1 MQVLVF
7 MLLPVFVFLGLFA
20 YHEQTFFQ
28 VAEMWGGG
36 VGKMLVTLFICL
48 FIMIKVN
55 RRAREITKTSQNRQW

>member
-36 VGKMLVTLFICL
+36 RK
-48 FIMIKVN
+48 N
-55 RRAREITKTSQNRQW
+55 ARDIIYMPFHNDKG